1 MQQYEIKG
9 AFDYLLKHI
18 IERKSYENNFLIKKH
33 KPKVYYNEDGSI
45 DIDWEGIII
54 HSLVLDYKYG
64 FIINIAPDMKT
75 VTYYA
80 DDLLSKQ
87 QWEGRFNL
95 DNYTTTNIPLNL
107 LL

>member
-1 MQQYEIKG
+1 MNNHYDCFNI
-9 AFDYLLKHI
+9 LLKHI
-18 IERKSYENNFLIKKH
+18 IERKGWEGNLLTKKH

-45 DIDWEGIII
+45 DIDWEGIIV
-54 HSLVLDYKYG
+54 HSLVVDYKYG
-64 FIINIAPDMKT
+64 FLINIASDMKT

-80 DDLLSKQ
+80 DEIFTQQ
-87 QWEGRFNL
+87 QWEGKFYL